1 MVKFCYFLVKIIFRC
16 RNCFLSSG
24 AMDGHGL
31 NLKKW
36 GLNFQSF
43 NAMPSKVSTKGL
55 HDEIFYETLLDFI
68 TIQQH
73 FSIWVKTSAQN

>member
-1 MVKFCYFLVKIIFRC
+1 MVKFCYFSVKIIFRR

-31 NLKKW
+31 NLKKL

-43 NAMPSKVSTKGL
+43 NAMAANVSTKGL

>member
-43 NAMPSKVSTKGL
+43 NAMPSKVITKGL

-73 FSIWVKTSAQN
+73 FLYG

>member
-1 MVKFCYFLVKIIFRC
+1 MVKFCYFSVKIIFRH

-73 FSIWVKTSAQN
+73 FSIWVKKSVQN

>member
-1 MVKFCYFLVKIIFRC
+1 MVKFCYFSVKIIFRR

-24 AMDGHGL
+24 AMDGHGV

-43 NAMPSKVSTKGL
+43 NAMPAKVSTKGL
-55 HDEIFYETLLDFI
+55 HDEIFL
-68 TIQQH
+68 
-73 FSIWVKTSAQN
+73 

>member
-1 MVKFCYFLVKIIFRC
+1 MVKFCYFLVKIIFRH

-43 NAMPSKVSTKGL
+43 SAMPAKVSTKGL
-55 HDEIFYETLLDFI
+55 HDEFSMKPSLYKSIFLYG
-68 TIQQH
+68 
-73 FSIWVKTSAQN
+73 

>member
-1 MVKFCYFLVKIIFRC
+1 MVKFCYFLVKIIFRH

-24 AMDGHGL
+24 AMDGDGL

-43 NAMPSKVSTKGL
+43 NAMPAKVSTKGL
-55 HDEIFYETLLDFI
+55 HDEIFNETL
-68 TIQQH
+68 TIKEH
-73 FSIWVKTSAQN
+73 FSIRVKTSAQN